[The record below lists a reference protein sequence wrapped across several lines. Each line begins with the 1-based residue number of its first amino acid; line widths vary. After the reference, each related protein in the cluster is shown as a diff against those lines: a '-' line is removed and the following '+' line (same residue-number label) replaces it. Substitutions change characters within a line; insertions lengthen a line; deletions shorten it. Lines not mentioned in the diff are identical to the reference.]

1 MSIGSNELADM
12 KVTFVVPARNEE
24 RDIGGCVDALLVQT
38 GDFAAEIIVVDN
50 GSIDATAQRA
60 RTHGARVVYEE
71 RAGLANARLAG
82 LNAAR
87 GEILVFVDADTRL
100 PPHWTRDAIAL
111 FDADEKLAGI
121 SPEFRFHDG
130 RVIDDIGNFLFRNF
144 LSPLT
149 NLVLRATGRPG
160 VLVGSTIAVRT
171 EALRRANGP
180 DPEFQFYGEDTML
193 AVRLHTQGDVRFV
206 RQPALYTS
214 ARRYQQRGLLPVVY
228 RYFLVF
234 ALIHLGRVQTASRL
248 ARRFHECD
256 RREPGDSRCRAFFS
270 EALRPHGYGNET
282 AIMAD
287 ELTAPEQQL
296 PADA

>member
-1 MSIGSNELADM
+1 M

-24 RDIGGCVDALLVQT
+24 RDIAECVDALFAQI
-38 GDFAAEIIVVDN
+38 GEFAAEIIVVDN
-50 GSIDATAQRA
+50 GSIDATAERA
-60 RTHGARVVYEE
+60 RSRGAQVVYEE

-82 LNAAR
+82 LNAAK
-87 GEILVFVDADTRL
+87 GEFLVFVDADTRL

-111 FDADEKLAGI
+111 FDADEHLAGI

-130 RVIDDIGNFLFRNF
+130 RFIDNAGNFLFRTL

-171 EALRRANGP
+171 EALRQANGP
-180 DPEFQFYGEDTML
+180 DPDFQFYGEDTML
-193 AVRLHTQGDVRFV
+193 AVRLHSQGDVRFV

-214 ARRYQQRGLLPVVY
+214 ARRYQQRGLLHVVY
-228 RYFLVF
+228 RYFLIF

-248 ARRFHECD
+248 ARRFHACD
-256 RREPGDSRCRAFFS
+256 RREPGDGRCRAFFS
-270 EALRPHGYGNET
+270 EALFADGYGNET
-282 AIMAD
+282 VIMAD
-287 ELTAPEQQL
+287 ELTVPEQQL